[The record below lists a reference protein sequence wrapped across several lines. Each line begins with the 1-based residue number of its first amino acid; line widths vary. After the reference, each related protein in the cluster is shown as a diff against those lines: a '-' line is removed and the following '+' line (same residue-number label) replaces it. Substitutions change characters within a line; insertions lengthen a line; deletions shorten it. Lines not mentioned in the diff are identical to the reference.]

1 MSLDKIVKAVSE
13 KHNVKISLIDASK
26 AIAEISMLQNTNSFS
41 TVILSRVILNTALI
55 GSDMKKLS
63 NKITAIVNG
72 AGPIG
77 TVIGEYE
84 NKKLRGFCANPNFDL
99 NLIEGNKNVLTQTV
113 GVNGYLQIIKDL
125 GLKKPFVGK
134 IDLVSGEINM
144 DFTFYLVQSE
154 QIKSLIVSSVKLDD
168 KNKVIKAVGV
178 MVQLLPNF
186 KDEDI
191 DYIEEQIGNLATL
204 SEKIIDVSD
213 LESILVMIDCDAK
226 ILDEYAIDY
235 ACTCSEEKAFTTLKL
250 LEQKE
255 IEKVKEK
262 NSEIEVKCDFCKHNY
277 VFKREN
283 FDKILKN

>member
-1 MSLDKIVKAVSE
+1 MDKIVKVVSE
-13 KHNVKISLIDASK
+13 KHNLKISLIDASK
-26 AIAEISMLQNTNSFS
+26 AIAKISMLQNTNSLS
-41 TVILSRVILNTALI
+41 TVILTRVILNTALI
-55 GSDMKKLS
+55 GSDMKS
-63 NKITAIVNG
+63 STNKITAIVNG

-84 NKKLRGFCANPNFDL
+84 NKKIRGFCANPNFDP
-99 NLIEGNKNVLTQTV
+99 NLIEGNKNVLAQTV

-125 GLKKPFVGK
+125 GLKKSFVGK

-168 KNKVIKAVGV
+168 KSNVVKAVGM

-186 KDEDI
+186 RDEDI
-191 DYIEEQIGNLATL
+191 DYLEEQIGNLAIL
-204 SEKIIDVSD
+204 SEKMIEMPD
-213 LESILVMIDCDAK
+213 LKSILAMIDSDAQ
-226 ILDEYAIDY
+226 ILDEYAIEY
-235 ACTCSEEKAFTTLKL
+235 ECTCSENKAFTTLKL

-262 NSEIEVKCDFCKHNY
+262 NSGIEVKCDFCKHVY
-277 VFKREN
+277 VFKRES
-283 FDKILKN
+283 FDKMLKN